1 MIYYEKIFDKD
12 ECNKI
17 INYHKIYTDIID
29 HYPKEFTNGNVISD
43 DLESFKYETYVINN
57 DSETSWFFD
66 KLLNWFSEKN
76 KIDLDR
82 KLRTCS
88 LHRYVSGNFFKRH
101 IDLSKGYHNRRY
113 NLGIQLNEDY
123 TGGEYVYWDN
133 YENELLIPKE
143 VGTAISYHC
152 RLPHEIKEIKSGE
165 RWSIVMPISY
175 YNIKEK
181 SSIL

>member
-1 MIYYEKIFDKD
+1 MIHYEKIFTKD
-12 ECNKI
+12 ECDRI
-17 INYHKIYTDIID
+17 INYHKIYTDISN
-29 HYPKEFTNGNVISD
+29 HYPKEFLNGNVISD
-43 DLESFKYETYVINN
+43 DLESFKYETYIITN
-57 DSETSWFFD
+57 DSETEWFFN

-76 KIDLDR
+76 KIQLDR
-82 KLRTCS
+82 KLKTCS
-88 LHRYVSGNFFKRH
+88 LHRYLSGDFFKRH
-101 IDLSKGYHNRRY
+101 VDLAMGHENRRY
-113 NLGIQLNEDY
+113 NLGIQLSEGY

-143 VGTAISYHC
+143 TGTAISYHC

-165 RWSIVMPISY
+165 RWSLVMPISY